1 MICELLECRLMT
13 GWKDWVVR
21 MIDGMGFQWICMDG
35 VRVALIFQ
43 AVRQNSD

>member
-1 MICELLECRLMT
+1 
-13 GWKDWVVR
+13 

-35 VRVALIFQ
+35 VRGTLIFQ